1 MGTTMKASI
10 DSRPSTLMAA
20 MEPGR
25 RNNFRAN
32 GENSKSIF
40 GSTQPGVRW

>member
-10 DSRPSTLMAA
+10 ETRPSTLTAVMK
-20 MEPGR
+20 PGS
-25 RNNFRAN
+25 RNTLRAK